1 MNACRQKQAQQ
12 MRKGLR
18 IALLVFGLLVVVAA
32 AGFVLWGSNP
42 LPAMPDVNSTLS
54 SNAQVTVTTNRWLVF
69 SPAVVQPVTGF
80 IIYPGGHVDDRAY
93 TPVAHQIAAQGFLV
107 VIVPMPLS
115 LAVLDAGAAADVIA
129 VYPQIQHWVV
139 GGHSLGGAMAAH
151 FVKTHPGVVDGLVL
165 WASYPASS
173 DDLSV
178 SKLRVVSISASLDG
192 LATGEKIDASRA
204 LLPTDA
210 TWVVIQGGNH
220 AQFGWYGDQPGDNIA
235 AISRQDQQAQIV
247 QATVALLESIK

>member
-1 MNACRQKQAQQ
+1 

-18 IALLVFGLLVVVAA
+18 IALLVVGLLLVVTA

-42 LPAMPDVNSTLS
+42 LPAMPEAQSTLVS
-54 SNAQVTVTTNRWLVF
+54 DSQVTVATDKRLVF
-69 SPAVVQPVTGF
+69 SPAAVQPSTGL

-93 TPVAHQIAAQGFLV
+93 APTARQIAARGYLV

-129 VYPQIQHWVV
+129 AYPHIRHWAV
-139 GGHSLGGAMAAH
+139 GGHSLGGAMAAN
-151 FVKTHPGVVDGLVL
+151 FAKAHPGAVDGLVL
-165 WASYPASS
+165 WASYPASG
-173 DDLSV
+173 DDLSA
-178 SKLRVVSISASLDG
+178 STLPVVSISASLDG
-192 LATGEKIDASRA
+192 LATRAKIDASRA
-204 LLPTDA
+204 LLPADT

-220 AQFGWYGDQPGDNIA
+220 AQFGWYGDQPSDNIA

-247 QATVALLESIK
+247 QATAALLESIK